1 MGGDSASPHLFQ
13 MFQSRR
19 RILSRGLRLD
29 NPHLSAAAA
38 GNPARRIAPPPARP
52 RPTPG
57 QLRCYGDQWAA
68 RSTGGPGCSL
78 GIQHGGGSGRC
89 GGGAGPLKAV
99 REPEF
104 RAEQPGR
111 ERPRRQ
117 AGRLGGLPCGR
128 PVVGVGGP
136 GTRCGGGGEQP
147 WGGGAG
153 GVKVHSGGKGRA
165 EEGRGSKPRVGEGA
179 VATRG

>member
-1 MGGDSASPHLFQ
+1 

-136 GTRCGGGGEQP
+136 GTRCGGGGRAAV
-147 WGGGAG
+147 GGRGRG
-153 GVKVHSGGKGRA
+153 GQSSLWWKGSR
-165 EEGRGSKPRVGEGA
+165 GRGSRVKTEGGGGGRGDPRLDP
-179 VATRG
+179 RGGRGRV